1 MFFCGIDI
9 GKSSHVA
16 SIINS
21 DGNIIKT
28 FAFKNSKDGFNSF
41 IDHVS
46 KVSSN
51 FDDFHFAMEAT
62 GHYWLNIYAF
72 LADFAKLLHV
82 INPIQSEALR
92 NLFIKSNKSDTI
104 DSFIIAEIIRINRFT
119 STSMADD
126 NTLALR
132 ELSRFRS
139 YQAQTIASLKLK
151 AIKVIDVIFPE
162 YSSVF
167 SDTFGKTSM
176 DILLNFPTPDQVLKI
191 STTKLTNMIK
201 KASKGRLGSDKALL
215 LKGIASKSIGISIGL
230 DGFSFELCAILNQI
244 KFIESQIKE
253 LDKKIKKLYLS
264 FDVLLHTITGISF
277 VNASIILSEI
287 GDINKFENEAK
298 LTSFAG
304 LNPTEYSSGTSVKGK
319 SKMSKKGSPF
329 LRLAIWNASVI
340 ASSNDSTFSEYYLKK
355 RAEGKSYKGAIA
367 AVCKKMTRV
376 IFKILKDKR
385 AYIKCVK

>member
-16 SIINS
+16 SIIDS

-28 FAFKNSKDGFNSF
+28 FAFKNSHDGFKSF
-41 IDHVS
+41 IEHVS
-46 KVSSN
+46 SVSSN
-51 FDDFHFAMEAT
+51 FDDLHFAMEAT
-62 GHYWLNIYAF
+62 GHYWLNIYTF
-72 LADFAKLLHV
+72 LTDFTKLLHV

-126 NTLALR
+126 NTLALK
-132 ELSRFRS
+132 ELTRFRT

-162 YSSVF
+162 YSSLF
-167 SDTFGKTSM
+167 SDTFGKTSVE
-176 DILLNFPTPDQVLKI
+176 ILLNLTTPDQVLSI
-191 STTKLTNMIK
+191 STTKLTDVIK
-201 KASKGRLGSDKALL
+201 KASRGRLGSDKALL
-215 LKGIASKSIGISIGL
+215 IKDIASKSIGISIGL

-253 LDKKIKKLYLS
+253 LDKKIGKLYLS
-264 FDVLLHTITGISF
+264 FGVLLHTITGIGF
-277 VNASIILSEI
+277 VNASIIMSEI
-287 GDINKFENEAK
+287 GDINRFENEAK

-304 LNPTEYSSGTSVKGK
+304 LDPTEYSSGTSVRRK
-319 SKMSKKGSPF
+319 SRMSKRGSPF

-340 ASSNDSTFSEYYLKK
+340 AAFKDPTFSAYYQKK
-355 RAEGKSYKGAIA
+355 RNEGKSYKGAIA

-376 IFKILKDKR
+376 IFKILKDNR
-385 AYIKCVK
+385 AYVK

>member
-104 DSFIIAEIIRINRFT
+104 DSFIIAEVIRINRFT
-119 STSMADD
+119 STSMAND

-132 ELSRFRS
+132 ELSRFRT
-139 YQAQTIASLKLK
+139 YQAQTITSLKLK

-167 SDTFGKTSM
+167 TDTFGKTSV
-176 DILLNFPTPDQVLKI
+176 DILLNFPTPDQVLNI
-191 STTKLTNMIK
+191 STTKLTNIIK

-215 LKGIASKSIGISIGL
+215 LKDIASKSIGISIGL
-230 DGFSFELCAILNQI
+230 DGFTFELCAILNQI

-253 LDKKIKKLYLS
+253 LDKKIKDLYLS
-264 FDVLLHTITGISF
+264 FDVLLHTITGIGF
-277 VNASIILSEI
+277 VNASIIMSEI
-287 GDINKFENEAK
+287 GDINRFDNEAK

-304 LNPTEYSSGTSVKGK
+304 LDPTEYSSGTSVKRK
-319 SKMSKKGSPF
+319 SRMSKRGSPF

-340 ASSNDSTFSEYYLKK
+340 AAFKDPTFSEYYQKK
-355 RAEGKSYKGAIA
+355 RNEGKSYKGAIA
-367 AVCKKMTRV
+367 AVSKKMTRV
-376 IFKILKDKR
+376 IFKILKENR
-385 AYIKCVK
+385 PYIK